1 MNKIEISIVTCSFN
15 SKNYL
20 NNFIKRF
27 LSVLKKK
34 KIKNFEIIIVD
45 DYSNYETRKELHKLV
60 KIYPMLKII
69 FLNKNL
75 QLHKAM
81 MIGAK
86 NATGNFIYCTD
97 IDLEVSEN
105 YFGKFYNQIKKTNSD
120 IVYGIYKNSNTKS
133 ILEFIFKSMFLLY
146 SKFFLKNK
154 KLIYKSSTLIMT
166 KKYVDLLLKIKSNS
180 FTISTIT
187 DGLGKQSSL
196 EVKRGYAENNYAK
209 SSSYDISK
217 RFSEAYEI
225 ISKLSNSFSVYIIS
239 LTLISIIVTLF
250 YLAKNIYVR
259 LSGEFLSGFTGII
272 SVISL
277 IGSIILIVLTF
288 NVVLLI
294 KIKNELEN
302 NFKLDDTIQKK
313 FNFKNKNR

>member
-1 MNKIEISIVTCSFN
+1 M
-15 SKNYL
+15 
-20 NNFIKRF
+20 
-27 LSVLKKK
+27 
-34 KIKNFEIIIVD
+34 
-45 DYSNYETRKELHKLV
+45 
-60 KIYPMLKII
+60 
-69 FLNKNL
+69 
-75 QLHKAM
+75 
-81 MIGAK
+81 
-86 NATGNFIYCTD
+86 
-97 IDLEVSEN
+97 
-105 YFGKFYNQIKKTNSD
+105 
-120 IVYGIYKNSNTKS
+120 
-133 ILEFIFKSMFLLY
+133 
-146 SKFFLKNK
+146 
-154 KLIYKSSTLIMT
+154 
-166 KKYVDLLLKIKSNS
+166 
-180 FTISTIT
+180 
-187 DGLGKQSSL
+187 GKQSSL
-196 EVKRGYAENNYAK
+196 EIKRGYAENNYAK

-302 NFKLDDTIQKK
+302 NFKLDVVPLDHAENELVI
-313 FNFKNKNR
+313 NS